1 MRRILAEGVDGRA
14 GLGAVSM
21 TVLDRSNIRIEL
33 APNREFLVSLRELSD
48 LTECGEKLRNKE
60 QELPLD
66 RIAHTSLEGV

>member
-1 MRRILAEGVDGRA
+1 
-14 GLGAVSM
+14 M